1 MIRENADDYLQEEA
15 LADHPPSGT
24 AYRQNG
30 KPVSSLGVTEHWDND
45 LSRQYSR
52 NKDPKNGKGIELL
65 YLPML

>member
-30 KPVSSLGVTEHWDND
+30 KTLTSQGVFEHWDKD
-45 LSRQYSR
+45 ASRQYSR
-52 NKDPKNGKGIELL
+52 NKDPKNGKGIELR
-65 YLPML
+65 YLPVN